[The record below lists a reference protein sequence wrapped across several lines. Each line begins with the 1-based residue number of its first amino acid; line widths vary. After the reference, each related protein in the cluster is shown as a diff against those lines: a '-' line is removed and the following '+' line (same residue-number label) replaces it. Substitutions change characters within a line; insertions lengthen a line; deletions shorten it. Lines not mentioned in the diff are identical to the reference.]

1 MRAVMVKFSSPEA
14 DHSPCGSPCPSSA
27 VQAGGLFELTGA
39 RVIRRSMPVTQL
51 APWTTKFPASKP
63 IVEYLYICII
73 EATWRL
79 RLRLDKQKSRRGR
92 HPFLQTLLAVTGR
105 AKCQIARPIVAIVD
119 DDDAVGNA
127 IEVLMRSI
135 GLVAQA
141 FSSGEEF
148 LRSPELSRTGCLV
161 VDFDMPKMTGLDLHN
176 NLSRLGKEIPTV
188 LITAYPSDDI
198 RARALQAGIICYLP
212 KPFDESD
219 LLNCIQTAL
228 DRAKGNRGAP

>member
-1 MRAVMVKFSSPEA
+1 MPNN
-14 DHSPCGSPCPSSA
+14 GS
-27 VQAGGLFELTGA
+27 
-39 RVIRRSMPVTQL
+39 
-51 APWTTKFPASKP
+51 
-63 IVEYLYICII
+63 
-73 EATWRL
+73 
-79 RLRLDKQKSRRGR
+79 
-92 HPFLQTLLAVTGR
+92 
-105 AKCQIARPIVAIVD
+105 IVAIA
-119 DDDAVGNA
+119 DADEAVRTA
-127 IEVLMRSI
+127 IEVLMRSM

-161 VDFDMPKMTGLDLHN
+161 VDFDMPKMSGLDLHN

-198 RARALQAGIICYLP
+198 RVRALQAGVICYLP

-228 DRAKGNRGAP
+228 DRAKGNKGAP

>member
-1 MRAVMVKFSSPEA
+1 
-14 DHSPCGSPCPSSA
+14 
-27 VQAGGLFELTGA
+27 
-39 RVIRRSMPVTQL
+39 
-51 APWTTKFPASKP
+51 
-63 IVEYLYICII
+63 
-73 EATWRL
+73 
-79 RLRLDKQKSRRGR
+79 
-92 HPFLQTLLAVTGR
+92 
-105 AKCQIARPIVAIVD
+105 
-119 DDDAVGNA
+119 
-127 IEVLMRSI
+127 MRSI

-161 VDFDMPKMTGLDLHN
+161 VDFDMPRMNGLDLQD

-198 RARALQAGIICYLP
+198 RVRALQAGVICYLP

-228 DRAKGNRGAP
+228 DRAKGNSGAP